1 MFKDYKALFKQ
12 FQDAQEKLWAESTA
26 WTSGERIPVKV
37 EGLLENVNTWAQQAV
52 EQSLELQ
59 RAWLDQWAGRAND
72 KKVKPKLFSE
82 LNAEAQHS
90 AHRWIEHQQDMWN
103 RWLKF
108 LQSTGTQLPGQAK
121 FDAAFRELTER
132 QLNLLGQWSN
142 MGDTKSLSMKEMS
155 KVADQIAKSL
165 QSSIDTQQKLWSS
178 WFDGFQIA
186 PAQTSA
192 KTTAAPKS
200 KSAKPAAKPAPKPA
214 PKPAAKPTA
223 KPAAKPADD
232 DLKQISG
239 IGPGLETKLKERGY
253 TSLAQLA
260 ALSDAEIDELEK
272 TVIRFP
278 GRIKRDDWKGQ
289 AQKLIG

>member
-12 FQDAQEKLWAESTA
+12 LQDAQEKLWAESTA
-26 WTSGERIPVKV
+26 WTSGDQIPVKV

-59 RAWLDQWAGRAND
+59 QAWLDQWSGRAND

-82 LNAEAQHS
+82 LNTEAQRT
-90 AHRWIEHQQDMWN
+90 AQRWIEHQQDMWN
-103 RWLKF
+103 RWLEL

-121 FDAAFRELTER
+121 FDAALRELTER
-132 QLNLLGQWSN
+132 QLNLLGQWSR

-155 KVADQIAKSL
+155 KLAEQIAKSL

-186 PAQTSA
+186 PVEVAA
-192 KTTAAPKS
+192 KTTTTQKSKPAKAAPQAS
-200 KSAKPAAKPAPKPA
+200 TSSAAKPAV
-214 PKPAAKPTA
+214 KPT
-223 KPAAKPADD
+223 DD

-239 IGPGLETKLKERGY
+239 IGPGLEKKLKEHGY

-260 ALSDAEIDELEK
+260 ALTDAQIETLEK

-289 AQKLIG
+289 AKKLIG

>member
-12 FQDAQEKLWAESTA
+12 LQDAQETLWAESTA
-26 WTSGERIPVKV
+26 WTTGDRMPVKV
-37 EGLLENVNTWAQQAV
+37 GGLLENVNAWAQQAV

-82 LNAEAQHS
+82 LNAEAQRS
-90 AHRWIEHQQDMWN
+90 AQRWIEHQQDMWN
-103 RWLKF
+103 RWLEL

-121 FDAAFRELTER
+121 FDEVFRELTER
-132 QLNLLGQWSN
+132 QLNLLGQWSS

-155 KVADQIAKSL
+155 KLSDQIARSL

-178 WFDGFQIA
+178 WFGGFQIA
-186 PAQTSA
+186 STQVGA

-200 KSAKPAAKPAPKPA
+200 KPVKPAAKAAAEPAPETAAKPAAKP
-214 PKPAAKPTA
+214 T
-223 KPAAKPADD
+223 DD

-239 IGPGLETKLKERGY
+239 IGPGLEQKLKEHGY

-260 ALSDAEIDELEK
+260 ALTEAQIEELEK

-278 GRIKRDDWKGQ
+278 GRIKRDNWQGQ
-289 AQKLIG
+289 AKKLIG

>member
-12 FQDAQEKLWAESTA
+12 LHEAQEKLWADSSA
-26 WTSGERIPVKV
+26 WASGAGITVPP
-37 EGLLENVNTWAQQAV
+37 EGWRQDLLGNVNTWAQQAV
-52 EQSLELQ
+52 VQSLELQ
-59 RAWLDQWAGRAND
+59 RAWLDQWSGRAND
-72 KKVKPKLFSE
+72 KKVKPKLFCE
-82 LNAEAQHS
+82 LNAEAQRS
-90 AHRWIEHQQDMWN
+90 AQRWLEHQQDLWS
-103 RWLKF
+103 RWLA
-108 LQSTGTQLPGQAK
+108 LLESSGTQLPGHAE
-121 FDAAFRELTER
+121 FDTAFRDATKR
-132 QLNLLGQWSN
+132 QMDLLAEWSR
-142 MGDTKSLSMKEMS
+142 MSDAEPLSMKEMN

-165 QSSIDTQQKLWSS
+165 QKSIDTQQKLWSS
-178 WFDGFQIA
+178 WFDGLQQATAAIGVETA
-186 PAQTSA
+186 
-192 KTTAAPKS
+192 AAPKS
-200 KSAKPAAKPAPKPA
+200 TRPKAAPEPAAEL
-214 PKPAAKPTA
+214 
-223 KPAAKPADD
+223 ADGD